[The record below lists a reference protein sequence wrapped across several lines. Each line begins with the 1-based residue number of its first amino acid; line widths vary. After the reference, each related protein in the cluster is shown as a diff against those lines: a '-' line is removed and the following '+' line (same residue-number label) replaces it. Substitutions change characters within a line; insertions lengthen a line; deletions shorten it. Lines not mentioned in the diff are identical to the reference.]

1 MENAVQA
8 LKTAA
13 AVLIFVIAITVAF
26 TMFSRAK
33 TTADAVVKS
42 QDTQE
47 YLEAAELE
55 STLYTSSEAIQ
66 SGTSSTTT
74 GDNATMTTDGYRIV
88 KPDDVISTI
97 YRYNLEK
104 YGVTIVE
111 SNGNVIARFD
121 SNTENLMRQWYNIK
135 DGTDSEGKTVTANAQ
150 KEKYATKLKENTTV
164 IRVKDGNTEK
174 IVEPNFSIQKLE
186 EIYRI
191 KVTGNDNITC
201 GAPWYGSE
209 KEIIKRI
216 NTDIGGQ
223 NPYTLNGQ
231 TYQNDKKIKEKL
243 EGKRIVEVVNTIDNS
258 EYLNDKDEE
267 GQNIETKLLQEY
279 QLPTIEVIYII
290 Y

>member
-55 STLYTSSEAIQ
+55 STLYTSSEAIH
-66 SGTSSTTT
+66 SGMSSTTT
-74 GDNATMTTDGYRIV
+74 GDNATMTTDGYRII

-164 IRVKDGNTEK
+164 KVYNETI
-174 IVEPNFSIQKLE
+174 EPNFSIQNLE

-191 KVTGNDNITC
+191 KVTGNDNIKC

-258 EYLNDKDEE
+258 EYLKDKDEE
-267 GQNIETKLLQEY
+267 GQDIETKLLQEY
-279 QLPTIEVIYII
+279 QLPTIEVIYIV

>member
-66 SGTSSTTT
+66 SGTSSATT

-88 KPDDVISTI
+88 KPEDVISTI

-104 YGVTIVE
+104 YGVTIVDA
-111 SNGNVIARFD
+111 SDKNVIARFD

-135 DGTDSEGKTVTANAQ
+135 DGTDSEGKTVTANDQ
-150 KEKYATKLKENTTV
+150 KEKYADRLKNNTT
-164 IRVKDGNTEK
+164 INLKDESM
-174 IVEPNFSIQKLE
+174 VPNFSRDKLE
-186 EIYRI
+186 EIYKI
-191 KVTGNDNITC
+191 DVTGNDNIKC

-223 NPYTLNGQ
+223 NSYTLNGQ
-231 TYQNDKKIKEKL
+231 TYQNNKKIKEKL
-243 EGKRIVEVVNTIDNS
+243 EGKKIVEVVNTIDNS
-258 EYLNDKDEE
+258 KYLDDGE
-267 GQNIETKLLQEY
+267 GVDTKLLQEY

>member
-1 MENAVQA
+1 MENATQA

-42 QDTQE
+42 QDAQE

-55 STLYTSSEAIQ
+55 STLYTSSDEIKKEED
-66 SGTSSTTT
+66 GKY
-74 GDNATMTTDGYRIV
+74 NATMTTDGYRIV

-164 IRVKDGNTEK
+164 KVYNETI
-174 IVEPNFSIQKLE
+174 EPNFSIQNLE

-191 KVTGNDNITC
+191 KVTGNDNIKC

-258 EYLNDKDEE
+258 KYLDDGE
-267 GQNIETKLLQEY
+267 GVDTKLLQEY

>member
-164 IRVKDGNTEK
+164 KVYNETI
-174 IVEPNFSIQKLE
+174 EPNFSIQNLE

-216 NTDIGGQ
+216 NTDIDGQ

-231 TYQNDKKIKEKL
+231 EYKNDKKLNEKL
-243 EGKRIVEVVNTIDNS
+243 KNKKIVEVVNTIDNS
-258 EYLNDKDEE
+258 KYLNDKDKE
-267 GQNIETKLLQEY
+267 GQDIETKLLQEY

>member
-42 QDTQE
+42 QDKQE

-55 STLYTSSEAIQ
+55 STLYTSSDEIKKAEN
-66 SGTSSTTT
+66 GKY
-74 GDNATMTTDGYRIV
+74 NASMTTNGDRIV
-88 KPDDVISTI
+88 KTDDVISTI

-104 YGVTIVE
+104 YGVTLV
-111 SNGNVIARFD
+111 NGNNGEVIARFD
-121 SNTENLMRQWYNIK
+121 SATEGNLSHWNEYSSEIQKALNERIAKNLTIKENYNI
-135 DGTDSEGKTVTANAQ
+135 TVTVNL
-150 KEKYATKLKENTTV
+150 EKLYKISDQNNSNTK
-164 IRVKDGNTEK
+164 
-174 IVEPNFSIQKLE
+174 
-186 EIYRI
+186 
-191 KVTGNDNITC
+191 C
-201 GAPWYGSE
+201 GAPWYGND

-216 NTDIGGQ
+216 NKDI
-223 NPYTLNGQ
+223 NKENYEKNGLK
-231 TYQNDKKIKEKL
+231 Y
-243 EGKRIVEVVNTIDNS
+243 EGKGLKSILDNANKIIEVVNTIDNS
-258 EYLNDKDEE
+258 KYLNDGE
-267 GQNIETKLLQEY
+267 GVNTKLLQEY

>member
-42 QDTQE
+42 QDKQE

-66 SGTSSTTT
+66 SGASSATT
-74 GDNATMTTDGYRIV
+74 GNSATMTTDGYRIV
-88 KPDDVISTI
+88 QPEDVISTI

-104 YGVTIVE
+104 YGVTILGA
-111 SNGNVIARFD
+111 NGDIIARFD
-121 SNTENLMRQWYNIK
+121 SNTENLMRQWYNIQEDAK
-135 DGTDSEGKTVTANAQ
+135 KV
-150 KEKYATKLKENTTV
+150 YAERLLENTTV
-164 IRVKDGNTEK
+164 TLYGNTINPKFLEGNK
-174 IVEPNFSIQKLE
+174 NKLE
-186 EIYRI
+186 DLYAIT
-191 KVTGNDNITC
+191 VNGNDNIKC

-223 NPYTLNGQ
+223 NSYTLNGQ
-231 TYQNDKKIKEKL
+231 TYQNNKKIKEKL
-243 EGKRIVEVVNTIDNS
+243 KGKKIVEVVNTIDNS
-258 EYLNDKDEE
+258 KYLNDKDEE
-267 GQNIETKLLQEY
+267 GKDIETKLLQEY